1 MATSTSLCF
10 SSLPDGGGGKRR
22 KGSGSPSERCGSV
35 LPSES
40 KAPSSSGRYCASLI
54 LRHIAHLGSEMVGYE
69 KLGAEGERV
78 HASLQY
84 YTKFLAKCPDSGGG
98 GMTTLRETLSG
109 FYIPMPKSASN
120 YFLNK
125 IINI

>member
-1 MATSTSLCF
+1 M
-10 SSLPDGGGGKRR
+10 RN
-22 KGSGSPSERCGSV
+22 
-35 LPSES
+35 
-40 KAPSSSGRYCASLI
+40 
-54 LRHIAHLGSEMVGYE
+54 
-69 KLGAEGERV
+69 GAEGERV

-84 YTKFLAKCPDSGGG
+84 YTKLLAKCPDSGGG
-98 GMTTLRETLSG
+98 AGGGWGMTTLRETLNG